1 MLVITERA
9 VTHSVAAETTFM
21 QCSSDLGLRSTG
33 LTCLCK
39 VEHEAKKKKQQHKK
53 RLTKPH
59 PTSFM
64 ADTLTTQP

>member
-39 VEHEAKKKKQQHKK
+39 VEHEAKKKK
-53 RLTKPH
+53 T
-59 PTSFM
+59 
-64 ADTLTTQP
+64 TTQEAPYQATSH